1 MVFGVVLVWFCY
13 GFGGFGSGFGMSLVG
28 SGLLLVWFWYVSACM
43 LLTACC
49 LKQHL
54 CSKPHGF
61 RQFLLGAT
69 AALQIAGDSG
79 PAVGGRRAVGDSAE
93 GSSKL
98 AVGGRRQQQRGVQQ
112 VRGPARQ
119 QTAATSLR
127 TRDDAGERQRR

>member
-28 SGLLLVWFWYVSACM
+28 FGMLLVWFWYVSACM

-54 CSKPHGF
+54 CSKPLGF
-61 RQFLLGAT
+61 PRFLLGAT
-69 AALQIAGDSG
+69 AVLQIAGDSG

-93 GSSKL
+93 G
-98 AVGGRRQQQRGVQQ
+98 
-112 VRGPARQ
+112 
-119 QTAATSLR
+119 
-127 TRDDAGERQRR
+127 